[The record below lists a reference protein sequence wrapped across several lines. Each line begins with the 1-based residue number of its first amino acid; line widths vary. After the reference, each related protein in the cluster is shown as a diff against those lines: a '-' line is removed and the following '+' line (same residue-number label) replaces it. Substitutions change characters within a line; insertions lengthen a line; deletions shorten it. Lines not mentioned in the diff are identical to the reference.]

1 MKKTLNDKG
10 NVTLIALIL
19 LVVLTLIGI
28 SANRTSTLD
37 MQIARNEIPYK
48 QGFYIAEG
56 GIHIEASEIG
66 KGKYPVPD
74 INAKDQ
80 LLATSDPSSPQYVG
94 AGNIAKHTVGGK
106 PYDFN
111 VTYIG
116 SYLPPAMFST
126 VNYTRYDY
134 NVETIGGDSD
144 VRVKSRFY
152 TIGKKP
158 D

>member
-1 MKKTLNDKG
+1 MKNAFNQKG

-37 MQIARNEIPYK
+37 MQIARNEIPFK

-66 KGKYPVPD
+66 KGKYPVQD
-74 INAKDQ
+74 INAADQ
-80 LLATSDPSSPQYVG
+80 LLATSDSGSPQYVG
-94 AGNIAKHTVGGK
+94 AGNIGQHTVLGE
-106 PYDFN
+106 PYDFE
-111 VTYIG
+111 VIYKG
-116 SYLPPAMFST
+116 SSLPPAMFST
-126 VNYTRYDY
+126 LKYTRYDY
-134 NVETIGGDSD
+134 NVETVGGDSD

-152 TIGKKP
+152 TIGKKA

>member
-1 MKKTLNDKG
+1 MNNPLNQKG

-48 QGFYIAEG
+48 QDFYTAEG

-66 KGKYPVPD
+66 KGRYPIPD
-74 INAKDQ
+74 TDANDQ
-80 LLATSDPSSPQYVG
+80 LLATSDSGSPHYVG
-94 AGNIAKHTVGGK
+94 AGNIAKHSVGGT

-111 VTYIG
+111 VTYKG

-126 VNYTRYDY
+126 LNYIRYDY
-134 NVETIGGDSD
+134 SVETLGGDSG
-144 VRVKSRFY
+144 VTVHSRFY
-152 TIGKKP
+152 TIGKRP
-158 D
+158 E

>member
-1 MKKTLNDKG
+1 MKNASNEKG

-37 MQIARNEIPYK
+37 MQIARNEIPFK

-74 INAKDQ
+74 INATDQ
-80 LLATSDPSSPQYVG
+80 LLATSDPTSPQYVG
-94 AGNIAKHTVGGK
+94 AGNIAQHNVGGK

-111 VTYIG
+111 VTYVG

-126 VNYTRYDY
+126 VKYARYDY
-134 NVETIGGDSD
+134 KVETLGGDND
-144 VRVKSRFY
+144 IKVNSRFY
-152 TIGKKP
+152 TIGRKP